1 MWYIYKQENNIESA
15 LYIFLFTLWILN
27 SLVCNSLFVL
37 RYDQHVNK
45 KTLRRKFH
53 VVIYILL
60 FFSLYAVHVCSTF
73 TYTYVYSPA
82 STWQRKTKDCFK
94 TCSSK
99 NGNASQQERTGEY
112 YSIKVSVLGWLIRE
126 TSGRLWINQIAR
138 FPYSDLTS
146 SWRRHII
153 KRITELLLILFKP
166 KPFIR
171 VKKKNCEICR
181 A

>member
-60 FFSLYAVHVCSTF
+60 FFHIYLCLFSSVNLTAKNKRLLQNVQFKKWKCF
-73 TYTYVYSPA
+73 TT
-82 STWQRKTKDCFK
+82 RK
-94 TCSSK
+94 
-99 NGNASQQERTGEY
+99 NR
-112 YSIKVSVLGWLIRE
+112 W
-126 TSGRLWINQIAR
+126 
-138 FPYSDLTS
+138 
-146 SWRRHII
+146 
-153 KRITELLLILFKP
+153 ILFNQG
-166 KPFIR
+166 FCFGLANTGNIR
-171 VKKKNCEICR
+171 PTMNQSDCTISLFGPHL
-181 A
+181 